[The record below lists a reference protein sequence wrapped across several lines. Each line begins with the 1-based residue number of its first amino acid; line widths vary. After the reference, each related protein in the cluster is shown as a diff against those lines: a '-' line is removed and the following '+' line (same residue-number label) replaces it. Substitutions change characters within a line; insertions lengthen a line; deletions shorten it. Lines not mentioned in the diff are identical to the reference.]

1 MVTPGAL
8 RVLFLLLL
16 LLWASGMENSRILEQ
31 PRNVCLGLINEGNY
45 ESFHLENT
53 AGCFTKCRQSGNEP
67 CDLKNLQR
75 YWLKYEFHLVEN
87 QMGIV
92 NTSFL
97 KAVVQSVSTNIS
109 EDLLFSLTPS
119 QVPRPVTEEE
129 HEPPDRVRLPRS
141 LFESLQDSRSV
152 VRLAITLLDIG
163 PGNLFK
169 GPKLSLEDSSSVLN
183 NRLVGLSLGNIS
195 VSRLAEPLEITFSH
209 QRPPSNMTFSCVFW
223 DVTKGSTGDWSST
236 GCSTELSAKRTVCRC
251 DHLTFFALLLRP
263 ILDRATVQALIR
275 ISQAGCGASMIFLAF
290 TVLLY
295 AALSPQQPHSLRL
308 RASRECER
316 CHPCPQPSPRL
327 GHSPHPQ
334 QAEHDLP
341 AGRAAGPCEPGLERQ
356 KESSPTLEGG
366 PWRLKFYRQRFK
378 SEDAPKVHVALS
390 ISLFLLN
397 LAFFINVGHGRE
409 PSDATCWA
417 RGAIFHYFLLC
428 TFTWMGLEAFHLY
441 LLVIKVFN
449 TYFGHYFLKLSL
461 VGWGLPAL
469 IVIGTGSANSYG
481 HYAIRDKKNMATLE
495 LCWFREKTA
504 VSALYVTVHGYF
516 LITCLFSAVVLGLVA
531 WKIFTLSTATAG
543 KEQGPNWK
551 GVLTVLGLSSL
562 VGVTWWLAILTPL
575 GRSTVYVFALF
586 NSLQG
591 VFIFCWF
598 AVLYF
603 PSRTAVASSSGTAR
617 IDQVHTASQE

>member
-16 LLWASGMENSRILEQ
+16 LLWASGMENSEILEQ

-45 ESFHLENT
+45 ESFYLENT

-109 EDLLFSLTPS
+109 EDLFFSLTPS
-119 QVPRPVTEEE
+119 Q
-129 HEPPDRVRLPRS
+129 
-141 LFESLQDSRSV
+141 
-152 VRLAITLLDIG
+152 G
-163 PGNLFK
+163 PE
-169 GPKLSLEDSSSVLN
+169 LSLEDSSSVLN
-183 NRLVGLSLGNIS
+183 NRVVGLSLGNIS

-263 ILDRATVQALIR
+263 ILDRATVQALVR

-290 TVLLY
+290 TVVLY

-341 AGRAAGPCEPGLERQ
+341 AGCAAGPCEPGLERQ

-366 PWRLKFYRQRFK
+366 PWRLRFYRQRFK

-409 PSDATCWA
+409 RSDATCWA

-575 GRSTVYVFALF
+575 GRSTIYVFALF

-603 PSRTAVASSSGTAR
+603 PSRTAVSSSSGTAR
-617 IDQVHTASQE
+617 IDQTFRL

>member
-16 LLWASGMENSRILEQ
+16 LLWASGMENSEILEQ

-45 ESFHLENT
+45 ESFYLENT

-109 EDLLFSLTPS
+109 EDLFFSLTPS
-119 QVPRPVTEEE
+119 QVPRPVTEKE

-141 LFESLQDSRSV
+141 LFESLQDSSSV

-169 GPKLSLEDSSSVLN
+169 GPELSLEDSSSVLN
-183 NRLVGLSLGNIS
+183 NRVVGLSLGNIS

-290 TVLLY
+290 TVVLY
-295 AALSPQQPHSLRL
+295 AALR
-308 RASRECER
+308 
-316 CHPCPQPSPRL
+316 
-327 GHSPHPQ
+327 
-334 QAEHDLP
+334 
-341 AGRAAGPCEPGLERQ
+341 
-356 KESSPTLEGG
+356 
-366 PWRLKFYRQRFK
+366 FYRQRFK

-409 PSDATCWA
+409 RSDATCWA

-575 GRSTVYVFALF
+575 GRSTIYVFALF

-603 PSRTAVASSSGTAR
+603 PSRTAVSSSSGTAR
-617 IDQVHTASQE
+617 IDQVHTTSQE